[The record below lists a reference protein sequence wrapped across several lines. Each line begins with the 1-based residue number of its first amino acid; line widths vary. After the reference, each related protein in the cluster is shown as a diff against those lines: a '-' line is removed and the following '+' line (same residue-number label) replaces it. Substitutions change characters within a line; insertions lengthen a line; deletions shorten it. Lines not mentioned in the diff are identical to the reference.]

1 MIKETYKGFSI
12 EVDTMPD
19 IRNTLYPGWHR
30 ARVFD
35 DTGEEL
41 VKNFPLYL
49 NPSIDGGQERLLDM
63 AKETIDYILLAVQ
76 EEKKVNPVIDV
87 TEKIGT
93 LIGYSVK
100 CDGSNEYIGTV
111 SMNGVGPVFTVRV
124 GVCLAKFSEE
134 LCKQACMQYIG
145 ELGRCCDEVSKNA

>member
-12 EVDTMPD
+12 EIDTMPD

-35 DTGEEL
+35 NVWEES
-41 VKNFPLYL
+41 VENFPLYL
-49 NPSIDGGQERLLDM
+49 NPSIDGGQGRLLEL
-63 AKETIDYILLAVQ
+63 AKETIDYMLITVQ
-76 EEKKVNPVIDV
+76 EKKRSSLVIDKA
-87 TEKIGT
+87 EKIGT

-100 CDGSNEYIGTV
+100 CDGASEYIGTV

-124 GVCLAKFSEE
+124 EVCLAKFSEE
-134 LCKQACMQYIG
+134 LCKQACMQYIC
-145 ELGRCCDEVSKNA
+145 EK